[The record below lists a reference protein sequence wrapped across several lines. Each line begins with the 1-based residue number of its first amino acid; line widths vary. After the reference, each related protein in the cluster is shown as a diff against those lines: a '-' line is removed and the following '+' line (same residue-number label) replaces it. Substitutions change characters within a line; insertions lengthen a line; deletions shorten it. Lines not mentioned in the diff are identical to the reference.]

1 VIFVACDLP
10 DQRGDM
16 SFDYS
21 APAALFLAK
30 PAKSSRI
37 KYRRFET
44 AAEALRYTCARPKP
58 LAPGLRLEIS
68 ASTAVKSNACMMPKT
83 IRCASLSDRAP
94 ARAQVRNQIDGAS
107 PEDNRRALS
116 SLGSLR
122 RVLTL
127 IRLPYFDLAN

>member
-1 VIFVACDLP
+1 
-10 DQRGDM
+10 M

-30 PAKSSRI
+30 PAKGSRI

-44 AAEALRYTCARPKP
+44 AAARPKP
-58 LAPGLRLEIS
+58 LAPGLRFEIS

-94 ARAQVRNQIDGAS
+94 ARAQVPNQIDGAY

>member
-1 VIFVACDLP
+1 
-10 DQRGDM
+10 M

-30 PAKSSRI
+30 PAKGSRI

-58 LAPGLRLEIS
+58 LAPGLRFEIS